1 MRFYLEKLH
10 LSADMANS
18 VEEDG
23 LNAIDFSVM
32 NSVLKLNWLN
42 SFTLHKNSFWL
53 NIPDE
58 FVFNGRYM

>member
-1 MRFYLEKLH
+1 MVK
-10 LSADMANS
+10 S

-58 FVFNGRYM
+58 FSFLMARICDVIVT